1 MKQCTSYE
9 VVCSYLP
16 PNLRASMNQV
26 SPEAKEKVNEIR
38 IRVGRPISFVFSDKT
53 LYLKKSGMLEYS
65 HRANDLLITEKRD
78 IDNITASL
86 CKFSIHSCSR
96 ELTDAFFSIENGIR
110 VGVAGTYSTFENGVI
125 KYVNSLNFRISRQI
139 KGCAEELYNKIFA
152 AAPKSVLICG
162 GVNSGKATILRDLCR
177 LCGEKY
183 KTSLIGE
190 RREFSAIANGIPTND
205 VGIQTDILDGC
216 RRSYGIISAIRTL
229 SPTMIF
235 CDEISTQEDAEAI
248 LNGYGCRV
256 KFAATIHA
264 GSLTELYSRNA
275 ASSLLERGVFD
286 YAVMLEGE
294 GMPGKIREIRRIS
307 KNA

>member
-9 VVCSYLP
+9 VVFSYLP

-38 IRVGRPISFVFSDKT
+38 TRVGRPISFVFSDKT

-96 ELTDAFFSIENGIR
+96 ELTDAFFSIENGIH

-162 GVNSGKATILRDLCR
+162 GVISGKTTILRDLCR

-183 KTSLIGE
+183 KTSLIDE
-190 RREFSAIANGIPTND
+190 QRELSAIANGIPTND

-216 RRSYGIISAIRTL
+216 RRSYDIISAIRTL
-229 SPTMIF
+229 PPTMIF

-248 LNGYGCRV
+248 LNGYGCR
-256 KFAATIHA
+256 I
-264 GSLTELYSRNA
+264 
-275 ASSLLERGVFD
+275 
-286 YAVMLEGE
+286 
-294 GMPGKIREIRRIS
+294 
-307 KNA
+307 